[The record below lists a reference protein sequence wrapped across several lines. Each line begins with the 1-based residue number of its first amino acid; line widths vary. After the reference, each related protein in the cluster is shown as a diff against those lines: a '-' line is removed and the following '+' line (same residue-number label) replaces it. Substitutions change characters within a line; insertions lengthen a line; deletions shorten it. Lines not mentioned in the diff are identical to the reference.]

1 MFLLI
6 APSIVLY
13 SQGYRIDFENKKITQ
28 TGGLF
33 LKISPKQAD
42 IYLNGKLSRKTDFF
56 FGSAL
61 IENLLPKKY
70 KLEIKKTGYQS
81 WEKTLEV
88 TKKEV
93 TEAKNVILL
102 PEDLNLNSLSK
113 GVKNFWLSPDEK
125 KLALEELDE
134 AGWSL
139 KLYDLDKNVK
149 SHLISEGNIYS
160 KGADLLNLEFSK
172 DSKEIYLNVA
182 IKEAEKN
189 FTLKLDKTPPTLTE
203 RKIATTSENIIASKT
218 IDNDAFYLDKS
229 GYILREEE
237 TITEKPFPIQKE
249 TEYLLE
255 VFANFIFLKEGENLY
270 LLNPESKSFEKFFS
284 GIKDLKL
291 SPDSKTLVYLSDN
304 EIWLLFLKDEFDQ
317 PQRKAGEKLFLM
329 RLSEKINDIFWLNN
343 HYLIFVSG
351 DQIKITE
358 TDNRDKINIVDIVE
372 IKNPRIFW
380 NQLDKKI
387 YLLSEENLYSSPVL
401 LP

>member
-1 MFLLI
+1 M
-6 APSIVLY
+6 
-13 SQGYRIDFENKKITQ
+13 
-28 TGGLF
+28 
-33 LKISPKQAD
+33 
-42 IYLNGKLSRKTDFF
+42 
-56 FGSAL
+56 
-61 IENLLPKKY
+61 
-70 KLEIKKTGYQS
+70 
-81 WEKTLEV
+81 EV